1 MQSKL
6 SYPAEYV
13 EQMTLLLDLQ
23 LNPEH
28 RPAVVEN
35 FALNYG
41 IHLPELRSRT
51 LKLEANGSPKCNLQY
66 RIPTLENLKFITRS
80 NQFWFL
86 PERWGV

>member
-41 IHLPELRSRT
+41 IHLPELRSRS
-51 LKLEANGSPKCNLQY
+51 LKLEANGRPKCNLQY
-66 RIPTLENLKFITRS
+66 RTTALEHLKFVTRT

-86 PERWGV
+86 QQG